1 VALSTCAAEYI
12 ALSNGAV
19 VIAQLNN
26 LLIDLE
32 NPKPMEIYCDNEAAI
47 LILGDNALKK
57 KTRYLTRAFYFINDF
72 VRHYGI
78 KIKWTATLQQL
89 ADIFTKRLGP
99 NKIEEAIPRINLKRR
114 VQLTHVGGGVETV
127 L

>member
-1 VALSTCAAEYI
+1 VALSTCAAKYI
-12 ALSNGAV
+12 ALSDGAV

-32 NPKPMEIYCDNEAAI
+32 IPKPMEIYCDNEAAI
-47 LILGDNALKK
+47 LILGENASKK

-99 NKIEEAIPRINLKRR
+99 NKIKEAIPRINLKRR